1 MAGHSVYLNGSV
13 GSPPRL
19 SPMSRG
25 FSTLGFGMKGF
36 VPQQVQDN
44 DHTYADFEQIRY
56 QLVQSWNNV
65 YNSQIAASN
74 LANPNR
80 KRIGRV
86 ITPFR
91 AVNNAGDLLSRTN
104 YSCNTGC
111 QTFQSRP
118 NLRGLK
124 QHFGSQ
130 KIQCDETGV
139 PAGTCNGRYV
149 YDSSDYS
156 TYLKQKA
163 IGKTYNNLTNGGN
176 ANNGSQVAWRA
187 IRRY

>member
-13 GSPPRL
+13 GNAPRL
-19 SPMSRG
+19 SVLDRG
-25 FSTLGFGMKGF
+25 FSTLGYGMKGF
-36 VPQQVQDN
+36 SPQQIQDN
-44 DHTYADFEQIRY
+44 DHTYADFEQNRF
-56 QLVQSWNNV
+56 QLVQAWNNV
-65 YNSQIAASN
+65 YKGQLAATNAGRSKSQY
-74 LANPNR
+74 LG
-80 KRIGRV
+80 RI

-91 AVNNAGDLLSRTN
+91 AVNNAGDILSRKY

-118 NLRGLK
+118 NLHGLS
-124 QHFGSQ
+124 QRFGSQ
-130 KIQCDETGV
+130 QVLCDGTAV
-139 PAGTCNGRYV
+139 PAGTCNGKFV

-176 ANNGSQVAWRA
+176 QYSGSQVAWRA